1 MKVKIGELKTHL
13 SKYVQGLRAGG
24 EPVEVCV
31 RDEAV
36 AYLTAAAPGEAAGQA
51 RAFQDLGKRL
61 EIDGLHL
68 RPASREKETSLPSPG
83 RPGDGRAALN
93 SVSEMRAGKD
103 W

>member
-13 SKYVQGLRAGG
+13 SKYVQGLREGG

-36 AYLTAAAPGEAAGQA
+36 AYLTAVGSGKGMKPAHERQALAGKLQS
-51 RAFQDLGKRL
+51 G
-61 EIDGLHL
+61 GLQL
-68 RPASREKETSLPSPG
+68 RQWGTKKGSSPRPG
-83 RPGDGRAALN
+83 RAGDGRVVKN
-93 SVSEMRAGKD
+93 SVVNIRSGKD